1 MNAKKYIFSTLLL
14 AAALGATAQKAKV
27 SGEIKGLGD
36 AEIAIGYL
44 KAGKPAR
51 DTIHIH
57 QDRFEWAAEMPEPQ
71 KVYLMFPTQYS
82 ECFLEAGDIRITGH
96 ADSLHL
102 LKVEGSKIQDEA
114 DRFQATLED
123 LEQRAT
129 PLYQKWGKVSP
140 EEQLELEQELEHISA
155 ERRSRAA
162 AYIAA
167 HPRSA
172 YSLSLVA
179 DRSAMGSYEEVK
191 PLYDALDKSVLM
203 TAAGQQATARLD
215 VLKRSALGTQIL
227 NFTQNDADGR
237 PVSFASFK
245 GKYVL
250 VDFWASWCG
259 PCRAENPNVLKAY
272 NQYKDRN
279 FTVVGISLD
288 DNAEKW
294 KKAIKDDGMPWTQ
307 LSSLQGF
314 NNEVSAYYG
323 IQGIPSSLLVGPD
336 GKIIARNLR
345 GASLQHKLS
354 ELFDKQR

>member
-1 MNAKKYIFSTLLL
+1 MNVKKYLFSTFLL
-14 AAALGATAQKAKV
+14 AATLGATAQQAKV
-27 SGEIKGLGD
+27 SGEIKGLGE
-36 AEIAIGYL
+36 AQITIGYMQNGNP
-44 KAGKPAR
+44 KS
-51 DTIHIH
+51 DTVQIH
-57 QDRFEWAAEMPEPQ
+57 QDKFAWTAEMPEPQ
-71 KVYLMFPTQYS
+71 KVYLMFPARYV
-82 ECFLEAGDIRITGH
+82 ECFLEAGNISITGH

-102 LKVEGSKIQDEA
+102 LKVQGSKIQEEA
-114 DRFQATLED
+114 DRYQATLAD
-123 LEQRAT
+123 LEQQAA

-140 EEQLELEQELEHISA
+140 EEQLKLEQELEDIST

-162 AYIAA
+162 AYIAG
-167 HPRSA
+167 HPGSA
-172 YSLSLVA
+172 YSLSLVS
-179 DRSAMGSYEEVK
+179 DRATMGSYEEVK
-191 PLYDALDKSVLM
+191 PLYDGLDKGVLL
-203 TAAGQQATARLD
+203 TAAGRQLTTRLE
-215 VLKRSALGTQIL
+215 VLKRSALGTKIL
-227 NFTQNDADGR
+227 DFTQNDAEGK

-314 NNEVSAYYG
+314 NNEVSTYYG

-345 GASLQHKLS
+345 GAALQQKLS
-354 ELFDKQR
+354 ELFHDKK